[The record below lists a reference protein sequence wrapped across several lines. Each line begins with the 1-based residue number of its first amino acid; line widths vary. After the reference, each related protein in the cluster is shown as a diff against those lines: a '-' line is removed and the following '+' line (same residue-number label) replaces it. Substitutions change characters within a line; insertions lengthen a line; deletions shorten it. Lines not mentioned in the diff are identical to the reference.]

1 MYGVAILGLT
11 LLGVILSWWLE
22 RKGYERQLDQLKIRI
37 YVNGIRGKST
47 VTRLIAGV
55 LREAG
60 IQTLAKTTGSAAMII
75 LPNGEELR
83 IQRRSSAT
91 IMELFNIAKQYL
103 KKEMEAIVFETMA
116 LFPANQIASQELLVK
131 GNINVITNVR
141 EDHQDVMGESLE
153 EIADTMSLMIPHDGI
168 LITAEDRP
176 HLRERLAQN
185 AEARGSR
192 LVYADP
198 SWVTDQDLAGFN
210 YLSFR
215 ENISVGLA
223 VAEILGIPRST
234 AMRGMWNA
242 RPDVGVVNI
251 QRTTWK
257 GKEII
262 WIPLFAVNDRES
274 TIISVEALTPY
285 YQAGATRIG
294 ILNNRYD
301 RADRAMRFA
310 NIAANDLDFDYWITF
325 GAYESQVTEHML
337 KSGVPSDR
345 IINLGFSTNPTLEQI
360 FDRIASLVQGSQG
373 VLIGLVNIHTPQAEL
388 LLEYFHKRPDS
399 PVHVHE
405 EAEAWKHYRP
415 RMEQTK
421 ERMIGHLVHRE

>member
-1 MYGVAILGLT
+1 MFGILVLT
-11 LLGVILSWWLE
+11 LTLGIVLFLWWRE
-22 RKGYERQLDQLKIRI
+22 RVTYNQTLNNLKLRI
-37 YVNGIRGKST
+37 FVNGIRGKST
-47 VTRLIAGV
+47 VTRLITGV

-60 IQTLAKTTGSAAMII
+60 IQTLGKTTGSAAMVI
-75 LPNGEELR
+75 LPDGR
-83 IQRRSSAT
+83 DIPIDRKSSAT
-91 IMELFNIAKQYL
+91 IMELFNTAKRYV
-103 KKEMEAIVFETMA
+103 KANTEAIVFETMA

-153 EIADTMSLMIPHDGI
+153 EIADTMSLTIPHNGI

-176 HLRERLAQN
+176 HLRERLKHN

-198 SWVTDQDLAGFN
+198 SMVTDRDLAGFT

-215 ENISVGLA
+215 ENIAIGLA
-223 VAEILGIPRST
+223 VAEILGIPRMT

-242 RPDVGVVNI
+242 RPDIGVVNI
-251 QRTTWK
+251 QRTHWK

-274 TIISVEALTPY
+274 TIISIEALKPY
-285 YQAGATRIG
+285 YRPDATTIG

-310 NIAANDLDFDYWITF
+310 TIAAKDLVDINYWFTF
-325 GAYESQVTEHML
+325 GGYESQVSERML
-337 KSGVPSDR
+337 ELGVSRER
-345 IINLGFSTNPTLEQI
+345 IINLGFSVNPTLEHI
-360 FDRIASLVQGSQG
+360 FDQIAALIRGEQG

-388 LLEYFHKRPDS
+388 LMEYFHHRPDA
-399 PVHVHE
+399 PLHANE
-405 EAEAWKHYRP
+405 DAAWNYYRP
-415 RMEQTK
+415 EIEKAK
-421 ERMIGHLVHRE
+421 EKMIGHLARRE